1 MMTRR
6 SRLRPWTD
14 FVIGAIAAL
23 ICTSCTPIL
32 RPDGR
37 LREIAGLVEEVKTFG
52 KTLGIEPTPALTRTA
67 QDGPALSMLW
77 IWMQRVGT
85 LALHSPVDIRT
96 AIGFNAESERLKI
109 EQVYRVDGYSVYHR
123 QGNEFS
129 DSRAVTTMGF
139 AEEPIVRRVKV
150 ILHEDLHGDVN
161 FALPWEIEEAIV
173 TPLGSLAAVEYFRY
187 KGDERNWKN
196 ATASVSAERKVAREL
211 TAVVAEAEKIFA
223 ADNVDA
229 AKQKIL
235 AMLPSFPEY
244 HRQFERQ
251 IRGQH
256 PPTVLEAK
264 LSHDLAYYR
273 YFDRIAWLAEIAPSL
288 SVLVED
294 LESLPRDATAAT
306 AEQYLLA
313 LAAKYKASP
322 Q

>member
-14 FVIGAIAAL
+14 FVIGIIAAV
-23 ICTSCTPIL
+23 IFASCTPIL

-37 LREIAGLVEEVKTFG
+37 LREIAGLVEEVKAFG
-52 KTLGIEPTPALTRTA
+52 KTLGIEPTPALSRTA

-77 IWMQRVGT
+77 LWMQRVGT
-85 LALHSPVDIRT
+85 LALHAPVDIRT

-109 EQVYRVDGYSVYHR
+109 EQFYRVDGYSVYYR

-129 DSRAVTTMGF
+129 DSRAVTTVSF

-161 FALPWEIEEAIV
+161 LALPWEIEEAIV

-273 YFDRIAWLAEIAPSL
+273 YFDRIAGLAEIAPSL
-288 SVLVED
+288 GVLIED
-294 LESLPRDATAAT
+294 LKSLPRDATAAT
-306 AEQYLLA
+306 AEQYLLV
-313 LAAKYKASP
+313 LAAKYQASP
-322 Q
+322 K